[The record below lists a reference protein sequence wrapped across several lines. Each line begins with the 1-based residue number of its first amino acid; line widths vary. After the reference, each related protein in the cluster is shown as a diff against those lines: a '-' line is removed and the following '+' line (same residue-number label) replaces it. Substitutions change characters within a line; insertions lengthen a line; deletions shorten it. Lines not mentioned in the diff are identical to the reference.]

1 MCYHSQVMMP
11 FMLNRDLR
19 PPRKHTLKGRSFLV
33 LFFSSALISA
43 VFSLTPAAVF
53 AFCDSPPLHTISINA
68 PKGILINPL
77 TRITIDDVMRLFIK
91 GFPKA
96 SIHLNDSTADV
107 QIVLPE
113 IRPDRQAKQS
123 AITFPRP
130 YHKLS
135 YPDHAYEW
143 RSFVKDG
150 RTILKLDTSSY
161 QGVSFGLY
169 GLLQERLGFR
179 FYHPKQ
185 TIIPSHIV
193 WPLAAVFR
201 WKAIPRFDK
210 KGFHIHTLH
219 PIELTEQI
227 ENADYPHAIEDVR
240 EYLDWLARNQQNL
253 FQFFLLRDV
262 DRSRWISHAK
272 AFTDYAHSR
281 GILVGVEVSLSMLQQ
296 KAFQLVKLLR
306 PWPYQRQAESA
317 LAWLMP
323 VPWDFVT
330 VDFSM
335 GEYQPDLGTSMP
347 GMRDSVVREIA
358 ERYNRKIM
366 LTTHVIRGDDHQVN
380 VMPDVRAGMLIHTV
394 MCYSVDEPRAPVYGN
409 ANQRHMLARA
419 QEEVQNRETWYWP
432 ESAYWVAFD
441 NSVPLLLLPYL
452 DARWSDMRTMEQVG
466 VQGHLTFSSGW
477 EWGYWLID
485 WSIAR
490 WSWDYEEN
498 GVLKPSDPMTRIR
511 DLFPEGNTARLLA
524 QALSLQNI
532 YLKEKGLMPFL
543 AAADPSAELFWPF
556 NVPFAPRIPFTYRWL
571 LDKATEKEVDAVLRG
586 PLALLEEYSRAMNK
600 LVAQLRDRTGAY
612 HGKQKALVQEL
623 TDALE
628 ITAMRAQHRSLTLRA
643 LISSRKGSLAGQ
655 DRESNLAAAAVVRG
669 QARDIVMRR
678 EQGYRYP
685 VDLIARKR
693 KDFTAYHIGYLY
705 PVRDLHF
712 WQREEEQV
720 KKQRFDAFFM
730 NIWNFRR
737 IVGIESLAW

>member
-1 MCYHSQVMMP
+1 MP
-11 FMLNRDLR
+11 LLCHRGLQTPM
-19 PPRKHTLKGRSFLV
+19 KHALKRSTLV
-33 LFFSSALISA
+33 VALFSLILISA
-43 VFSLTPAAVF
+43 FSALTPAAVF
-53 AFCDSPPLHTISINA
+53 ALSDTSPLHTISINA
-68 PKGILINPL
+68 TNSILNNSL
-77 TRITIDDVMRLFIK
+77 TRITIDDVRELLTK

-96 SIHLNDSTADV
+96 SIQFNNPTADV

-113 IRPDRQAKQS
+113 INKERQSGRS
-123 AITFPRP
+123 AIAFHAP
-130 YHKLS
+130 YHELS
-135 YPDHAYEW
+135 YPDHAYAW
-143 RSFVKDG
+143 SSFVKDG
-150 RTILKLDTSSY
+150 RIVLELDTSSY

-169 GLLQERLGFR
+169 GLLQEKLGFK

-185 TIIPSHIV
+185 AIIPSHTI
-193 WPLAAVFR
+193 WPLSAVFR
-201 WKAIPRFDK
+201 WKAMPRFDK

-227 ENADYPHAIEDVR
+227 QNADYPHAIEDVR

-306 PWPYQRQAESA
+306 PWPYQQQVDAS

-323 VPWDFVT
+323 VPWDFMT

-335 GEYQPDLGTSMP
+335 GEYQPDLSASMP
-347 GMRDSVVREIA
+347 GLRNYVVREIT
-358 ERYNRKIM
+358 ERYNRKVM
-366 LTTHVIRGDDHQVN
+366 LTTHVIRVDDRQMHAP
-380 VMPDVRAGMLIHTV
+380 PDKQAGILIHTV
-394 MCYSVDEPRAPVYGN
+394 MCYSIEEPRAPVYGN
-409 ANQRHMLARA
+409 ANQRHMLALA
-419 QEEVQNRETWYWP
+419 CNEVHHRETWYWP

-452 DARWSDMRTMEQVG
+452 DARWSDMKTMEHLG
-466 VQGHLTFSSGW
+466 VEGHLTFSSGW

-498 GVLKPSDPMTRIR
+498 GVPTPSGPLTRMR
-511 DLFPEGNTARLLA
+511 DLFPEKNMAELFA
-524 QALSLQNI
+524 QARSLQNT
-532 YLKEKGLMPFL
+532 YLKSKGLMPFL
-543 AAADPSAELFWPF
+543 AAADPSAELFRPF
-556 NVPFAPRIPFTYRWL
+556 NVPFAPRMPFTYRWL
-571 LDKATEKEVDAVLRG
+571 LDTATEKEVGSVLNG
-586 PLALLEEYSRAMNK
+586 PVALLEEYSRAMNK
-600 LVAQLRDRTGAY
+600 LVSRLRDRTSTY
-612 HGKQKALVQEL
+612 RGKQKEIAQEL

-628 ITAMRAQHRSLTLRA
+628 ITSMRAKHRSLTLRA
-643 LISSRKGSLAGQ
+643 LISSRMGNQTGQ
-655 DRESNLAAAAVVRG
+655 KRESTLAAAAVVRG
-669 QARDIVMRR
+669 QAMNIVTRR

-685 VDLIARKR
+685 VDLIARER
-693 KDFTAYHIGYLY
+693 KDSTAYHFGYLY
-705 PVRDLHF
+705 PVKDLHF
-712 WQREEEQV
+712 WEREEEQV

-737 IVGIESLAW
+737 IVGIESLVW